1 MDHLSIKTVFK
12 NKESNE
18 SNESNES
25 KEVKESTIDYNSM
38 NFQTLRQ
45 HLRKKF
51 SAEGT
56 HMNEASINKLTK
68 KELIKHLA

>member
-1 MDHLSIKTVFK
+1 LDHLSIKTVFK
-12 NKESNE
+12 NK
-18 SNESNES
+18 ESNES

-38 NFQTLRQ
+38 NVQTLRQ
-45 HLRKKF
+45 HLRNKL